1 MQSIRHLMHLSRPMA
16 RQSLRHIVEI
26 QYRSMCTN
34 DSIGKPRISFIE
46 SPPALDKV
54 KSRHELQID
63 WENEMKLIEEDEERE
78 NSRSVL
84 APVDDESKIY
94 AEPVLRP
101 SFNLAAYVQKSET
114 LQQLMKLGVN
124 LDRLDNTD
132 VGQFIA
138 NLNFKQDI
146 ESYILLLTN
155 DIGVSAENIGRIL
168 TKNPNILKESLDDIQ
183 VRINYLQLKRFTQD
197 QIAMIVVRN
206 PFWLNHSTREIDERL
221 GFFQKDFNLNGDE
234 VRLLVNAYPKVITYN
249 LKQIKDLSFSVRE
262 ECCFEPDQVR
272 EILLKC
278 PKLWMMRKFW
288 KFNEIL
294 NSQNI
299 ISFFILFSQH
309 FRSFRFHA
317 AL

>member
-16 RQSLRHIVEI
+16 RQSLRHMNKI
-26 QYRSMCTN
+26 QYRTMCTN

-54 KSRHELQID
+54 KGHNELQID
-63 WENEMKLIEEDEERE
+63 WEKEMELIEEDEERE

-101 SFNLAAYVQKSET
+101 TFNLAAYVQKSET

-124 LDRLDNTD
+124 LDRLDHTN
-132 VGQFIA
+132 VGEFIA
-138 NLNFKQDI
+138 NLNFKQDV
-146 ESYILLLTN
+146 EPYILILTN
-155 DIGVSAENIGRIL
+155 DIGIPADKIGRFL

-183 VRINYLQLKRFTQD
+183 VRINYLQLKRFTRD
-197 QIAMIVVRN
+197 QISMIVLRN

-221 GFFQKDFNLNGDE
+221 GFFQKDFNLTGNE
-234 VRLLVNAYPKVITYN
+234 VRLLTNAYPKLITFN
-249 LKQIKDLSFSVRE
+249 LKQIEDLSFSVRE
-262 ECCFEPDQVR
+262 ECCFEPDQVK

-278 PKLWMMRKFW
+278 PKLWMLRKFY
-288 KFNEIL
+288 KFIE
-294 NSQNI
+294 
-299 ISFFILFSQH
+299 
-309 FRSFRFHA
+309 
-317 AL
+317 